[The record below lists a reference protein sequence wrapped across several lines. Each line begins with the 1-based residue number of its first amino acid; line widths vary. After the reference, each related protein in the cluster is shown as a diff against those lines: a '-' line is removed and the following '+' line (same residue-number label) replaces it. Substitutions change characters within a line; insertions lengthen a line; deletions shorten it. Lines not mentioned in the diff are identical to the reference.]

1 MALQSQLK
9 KMHAPKVFRCLKV
22 NQLRH
27 KEKKIKQQ
35 FADGF
40 TVERV
45 YQKIFKALYWNMIVC
60 KDLKAM
66 RTRAIG
72 YYRGN
77 LTQKGFF
84 GLKMNSNTK
93 IIKRANRVTMTR
105 CI

>member
-1 MALQSQLK
+1 
-9 KMHAPKVFRCLKV
+9 
-22 NQLRH
+22 
-27 KEKKIKQQ
+27 
-35 FADGF
+35 
-40 TVERV
+40 
-45 YQKIFKALYWNMIVC
+45 
-60 KDLKAM
+60 M

-84 GLKMNSNTK
+84 GLKMHSNTK